1 MGYWG
6 RLKKMKEKKYLMID
20 YYAPN
25 KVLDKIKEIIVTK
38 KFDDIKILIETGDK
52 LPVLILL

>member
-1 MGYWG
+1 MT
-6 RLKKMKEKKYLMID
+6 D
-20 YYAPN
+20 YYAPD

>member
-1 MGYWG
+1 
-6 RLKKMKEKKYLMID
+6 MKEKKYLMTD
-20 YYAPN
+20 YYVPD
-25 KVLDKIKEIIVTK
+25 KVLDKIKEIIVIK